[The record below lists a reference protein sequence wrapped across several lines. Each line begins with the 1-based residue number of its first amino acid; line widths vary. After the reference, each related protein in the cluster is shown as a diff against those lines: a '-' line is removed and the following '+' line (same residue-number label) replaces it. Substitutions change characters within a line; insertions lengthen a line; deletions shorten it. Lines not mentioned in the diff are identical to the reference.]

1 MLLGPVFRAE
11 LVRTPRRGRY
21 YSLRVI
27 YGSVLILLLWANYQ
41 DLNGVAPSRRG
52 QPSIAEVSN
61 FALMT
66 FIWFRLRAARHDPA
80 AHPGG
85 NRRRDC

>member
-41 DLNGVAPSRRG
+41 DLNGVADSRGG
-52 QPSIAEVSN
+52 QPSIAEASN
-61 FALMT
+61 FASPAPGR
-66 FIWFRLRAARHDPA
+66 IADPHSWNGLRAVRL
-80 AHPGG
+80 
-85 NRRRDC
+85 CT